1 MDLKT
6 VLENDAKRPR
16 LSRQERAAI
25 RNAQNRLNRLEE
37 MEQLVKYF
45 RDVSDPKIVGMV
57 ENAMLDWEKTR
68 S

>member
-1 MDLKT
+1 MNLQT

-45 RDVSDPKIVGMV
+45 RDVSDPKLVGMV

>member
-1 MDLKT
+1 MNLQT